1 MGASTQVLLPLR
13 EGLGLLG
20 DEMGTASCMEEGAS
34 AGFERWARIGMVE
47 IWEMASQDGDA
58 A

>member
-1 MGASTQVLLPLR
+1 MLPLR

-20 DEMGTASCMEEGAS
+20 DEMGTASSMEEGAS
-34 AGFERWARIGMVE
+34 AGFERWARIGTVE